1 LHHEISD
8 IPAIILHPHPHPS
21 TTAQSNPFQLLPHAP
36 NAPVPTQT
44 IAARTVFHEAQAAI
58 RPLIA
63 GIQTQEQ
70 LDALLDSFQGIQL
83 VILLHQIEGH

>member
-1 LHHEISD
+1 MAANENTSLRDEIPN
-8 IPAIILHPHPHPS
+8 IS
-21 TTAQSNPFQLLPHAP
+21 TVLSHLLAPQSNRLQPPPCALGAP
-36 NAPVPTQT
+36 IPTQT

-70 LDALLDSFQGIQL
+70 LDTLLDSLQEI
-83 VILLHQIEGH
+83 